1 MDMAYKQVIVVRT
14 DLNMGKGKI
23 AAQCAHA
30 SVSAL
35 EKAERENPEDVRE
48 WKETGQQ
55 KSVLKVAGK
64 KEPLELFENVKK
76 LFPAALIRDAGLT
89 QIAEGETTCIGI
101 GPAEEREID
110 KYTGKLKLL

>member
-1 MDMAYKQVIVVRT
+1 MAYKQVIVVRI
-14 DLNMGKGKI
+14 DLKMGKGKI

-35 EKAERENPEDVRE
+35 EKAERENPEEVRE
-48 WKETGQQ
+48 WKATGQQ

-64 KEPLELFENVKK
+64 TELLELFENVKRI
-76 LFPAALIRDAGLT
+76 FPTALIRDAGLR
-89 QIAEGETTCIGI
+89 QIEEGEITCIGI

-110 KYTGKLKLL
+110 KYTGNLKLL